1 MESSL
6 ALPGFY
12 PSVEPHHEAGP
23 LSDQSPLQAG
33 TLVSRPDHAASGS
46 KTILRLHD
54 INAIAV
60 PMPWIAKKCFRLME
74 LRCLR

>member
-1 MESSL
+1 VESSL

-33 TLVSRPDHAASGS
+33 TLVSLPDHAA
-46 KTILRLHD
+46 
-54 INAIAV
+54 
-60 PMPWIAKKCFRLME
+60 
-74 LRCLR
+74 